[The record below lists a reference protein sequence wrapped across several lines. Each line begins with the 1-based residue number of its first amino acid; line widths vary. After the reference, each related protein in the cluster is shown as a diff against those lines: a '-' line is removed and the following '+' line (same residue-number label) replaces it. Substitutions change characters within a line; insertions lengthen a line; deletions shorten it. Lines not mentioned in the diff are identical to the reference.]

1 MKPRASVFRATY
13 LTIMN
18 EDRVAAIP
26 NWRVGDT
33 TFLPKHMVPAPCQ
46 KEKMEIED
54 CMSEASIS
62 YTQTRKK
69 VGDIPIANS
78 HIAVHPICQ
87 AWEMLNESTAWVLS
101 DWLITLM
108 LLDWNSC
115 KIIKHILFYLT

>member
-1 MKPRASVFRATY
+1 MCFYLDFNKAICIYFEHIQLENLTSNVKPRASVFRATY

-78 HIAVHPICQ
+78 HIAVHPICR
-87 AWEMLNESTAWVLS
+87 AWEMLNESTA
-101 DWLITLM
+101 
-108 LLDWNSC
+108 
-115 KIIKHILFYLT
+115 